1 MENIIN
7 FDKFLNEAY
16 IGPDS
21 KMYGQSSDSYQS
33 ILMDLE
39 NLKNSSNG
47 EAPLDDLL
55 DLMTRALK
63 ILAPRDIS
71 SLYSK
76 MKNIFSEVEI
86 VEGTVRAAINT
97 PNTEEGRRAAKCIQ
111 IAKLVRDGIKSL

>member
-1 MENIIN
+1 
-7 FDKFLNEAY
+7 
-16 IGPDS
+16 
-21 KMYGQSSDSYQS
+21 MYGQSSDSYQS

-76 MKNIFSEVEI
+76 MKDIFPEVEI
-86 VEGTVRAAINT
+86 VEGTLHAAVRT
-97 PNTEEGRRAAKCIQ
+97 PNTEEGRRGAKCIQ
-111 IAKLVRDGIKSL
+111 IGKLVRDGIKSL